1 MFWRMIFQLWH
12 HDLPRKALAF
22 ATVFLASSLIAGLLA
37 VSIDIGDKMSR
48 ELKSYGANILIE
60 PAGGALLPDE
70 VAGQQYYLD
79 EKVLPSV
86 MDIFWRNNIYGFAP
100 LLHGHLRAGGA
111 EVAALGTFFD
121 HPLDVADETD
131 FHTGQKAVSPFWQIA
146 GEWPDDS
153 QPLAA
158 DAPVPVLVGV
168 KLAAAHGWQT
178 GDVLPLTATTGDTPA
193 KSARIS
199 GILTSGA
206 AQDGQIVLPLAAL
219 QELLGLQGKISAIQ
233 VAAMTVPENDLSR
246 KAHENPSA
254 LDAKQYDQW
263 YCTAYVS
270 TIAHQLEE
278 TVSGSV
284 VHPVWQVA
292 ASEGVIIGKIQLL
305 LIVCSL
311 AALISAGMGIASLT
325 GSGILARAKEIG
337 LMRALGAKPWQIAL
351 LYYAEAVLVGALGG
365 FAGCA
370 GGAVLGWGIG
380 RALFGAPLGFA
391 WIVVPVIIT
400 AAVLITLVGT
410 WFAVRSIA
418 RQVPVEVLYER

>member
-1 MFWRMIFQLWH
+1 MFWRMIFQLWR
-12 HDLPRKALAF
+12 HDLPRKALALV
-22 ATVFLASSLIAGLLA
+22 TIFLASALIAGLLA
-37 VSIDIGDKMSR
+37 VSVDIGDKMSR

-60 PAGGALLPDE
+60 PAGGALLPDD
-70 VAGQQYYLD
+70 VAGQQYFLD

-100 LLHGHLRAGGA
+100 LLSGRLRADGV

-121 HPLDVADETD
+121 HPLDVADETN
-131 FHTGQKAVSPFWQIA
+131 FHTGQKAVSPFWQVA
-146 GEWPDDS
+146 GDWPDDS
-153 QPLAA
+153 GALPQELPLLA
-158 DAPVPVLVGV
+158 GV
-168 KLAAAHGWQT
+168 KLATEHGWKT
-178 GDVLPLTATTGDTPA
+178 GDVLPLSSTAPDSPVRH
-193 KSARIS
+193 ARIV

-206 AQDGQIVLPLAAL
+206 AQDGQLVLPLAAL
-219 QELLGLQGKISAIQ
+219 QDLLGLQGKISAIQ

-284 VHPVWQVA
+284 VRPVWQVA
-292 ASEGVIIGKIQLL
+292 ASEGVVIEKIQLL
-305 LIVCSL
+305 LIVCSV

-325 GSGILARAKEIG
+325 GSGIMARAKEIG

-351 LYYAEAVLVGALGG
+351 LFYAESVLVGALGG
-365 FAGCA
+365 LLGCA
-370 GGAVLGWGIG
+370 GGALLGWAIG
-380 RALFGAPLGFA
+380 AALFGAALGFT
-391 WIVVPVIIT
+391 WIVVPVVVF
-400 AAVLITLVGT
+400 AAVLIALIGT
-410 WFAVRSIA
+410 WFPVRSIA